1 MINKSERDCLEQE
14 TKRPCDTSVQ
24 DTHGISNSSPKPK
37 YHDAVAGF
45 SQLALGFSIV
55 IALAIGVGIG
65 LLLRKWLGYDWLLW
79 LGVFWG
85 VGAAVLN
92 VYKAYKAQFNAL
104 EKLKDD
110 PKYSYKKGNC
120 AGE

>member
-1 MINKSERDCLEQE
+1 MASEE
-14 TKRPCDTSVQ
+14 
-24 DTHGISNSSPKPK
+24 KPK
-37 YHDAVAGF
+37 YQEAVRGF
-45 SQLALGFSIV
+45 SQLALGFSMV

-65 LLLRKWLGYDWLLW
+65 LLLRSWLGYEWLLW

-85 VGAAVLN
+85 VSAAILN
-92 VYKAYKAQFNAL
+92 VYKAYKQQFNAL

-110 PKYSYKKGNC
+110 PKYNYKKGKR